1 MKKNIRKKVVAGS
14 MAFILTMG
22 MTGTYGYQ
30 RYLNQ
35 VYAADT
41 TGLQQVAQD
50 ALGDSTG
57 LDGNEVGK
65 EESVYV
71 KADTTGNVTSTTVT
85 EWLRNPG
92 RGELSDVS
100 ELSDIKNIK
109 GDETFT
115 EGSNGSLSWKSEG
128 QDIYYQGTTKKELP
142 VEVKLS
148 YKLDGKEITPE
159 DLKGKSG
166 KVEIHI
172 EYLNHSKE
180 IVSVNG
186 NEEEMF
192 TPFTMI
198 TAMMLPTDEYTNVT
212 IDSGKIVSDAD
223 KNIVVGLGFPG
234 LTENLNLED
243 LDIDIPESVTITADV
258 KNASVGPTITV
269 ASSDIMEKF
278 GLSDVTDFDSFGGSI
293 DELVNAAQQLKDG
306 SEEAAEGAATLS
318 EGADTLAEGAGT
330 LAAGNQSLASGVN
343 TLNEKSGDLISGVND
358 LAEGITAYTGGV
370 NELAGKSAL
379 LADGAQGVSEGAARL
394 QAGIA
399 NAKSGADALAAGL
412 GTAKNGV
419 DSLPEGLDSVAGA
432 VGAAKNSLGSI
443 TGSSVIT
450 EDSKTA
456 IVASATQN
464 VISSLPADL
473 TEEQRAAIE
482 SSVREA
488 ISGAVDSTL
497 NNQTVT
503 VSGTEAANA
512 YLSGALD
519 GIGQINGKITDPQ
532 QGLQSAMNQLYA
544 GALSLQ
550 TGLGD
555 GPTGNDGLSNGSAAL
570 AEGAGTLAAGT
581 KALAQGA
588 EGLNQNSSLLN
599 IGGSKL
605 KEGGAALASGVSQL
619 AEGADTAAKGAGTLA
634 GGASELA
641 KGASALAEGNRTL
654 ADGMAEFKAEGVDKL
669 AEIFDGDISKVTA
682 RIQAMSDLG
691 SSYRSFAGIRDGM
704 QGSTKFII
712 ETVGVED

>member
-1 MKKNIRKKVVAGS
+1 MKRNIRKKVVAGS

-41 TGLQQVAQD
+41 TELQQAAQE

-57 LDGNEVGK
+57 LSGDETGK

-92 RGELSDVS
+92 SGELSDVS

-128 QDIYYQGTTKKELP
+128 QDIYYQGTTEKKLP

-148 YKLDGKEITPE
+148 YKLDGKDITPE

-180 IVSVNG
+180 TVAVDG

-278 GLSDVTDFDSFGGSI
+278 GLSDVTDFESFGGSI

-306 SEEAAEGAATLS
+306 SEEAAKGAATLS
-318 EGADTLAEGAGT
+318 DGAGTLAEGAGT
-330 LAAGNQSLASGVN
+330 LATGNQSLASGIN

-358 LAEGITAYTGGV
+358 LADGITAYTGGV
-370 NELAGKSAL
+370 SELASKSAL
-379 LADGAQGVSEGAARL
+379 LADGAQGVSDGAARL
-394 QAGIA
+394 QAGVA

-412 GTAKNGV
+412 GAAKNGV

-432 VGAAKNSLGSI
+432 VGTAKNSLGSI
-443 TGSSVIT
+443 TGRAVLAGN
-450 EDSKTA
+450 SKDA
-456 IVASATQN
+456 IVDSATQN
-464 VISSLPADL
+464 VIDSLPEGL
-473 TEEQRAAIE
+473 TDEQK
-482 SSVREA
+482 SSVRDA

-497 NNQTVT
+497 DKQTVT
-503 VSGTEAANA
+503 VSGTEAANE
-512 YLSGALD
+512 YLNGALN
-519 GIGQINGKITDPQ
+519 GIDQINGKITDSK
-532 QGLQSAMNQLYA
+532 QGLQAAMNQLYA

-570 AEGAGTLAAGT
+570 AEGAGTLVAGT

-605 KEGGAALASGVSQL
+605 KKGGAALASGVSQL
-619 AEGADTAAKGAGTLA
+619 AQGAGTAAKGAGTLA

-641 KGASALAEGNRTL
+641 QGASALAEGNRTL
-654 ADGMAEFKAEGVDKL
+654 ADGMAEFKSEGVDKL
-669 AEIFDGDISKVTA
+669 AEIFNGDISKVTA

>member
-41 TGLQQVAQD
+41 TELQQAAQD

-57 LDGNEVGK
+57 LSGDETGK

-71 KADTTGNVTSTTVT
+71 KADTMGNVTSTTVT

-92 RGELSDVS
+92 SGEISDVS

-128 QDIYYQGTTKKELP
+128 QDIYYQGTTEKKLP

-148 YKLDGKEITPE
+148 YKLDGKDITPE

-180 IVSVNG
+180 TVAVDGS
-186 NEEEMF
+186 EEEMF

-198 TAMMLPTDEYTNVT
+198 TAMMLPTDEYTNVA

-234 LTENLNLED
+234 IKENLNLED

-269 ASSDIMEKF
+269 ASSDILEKF
-278 GLSDVTDFDSFGGSI
+278 GLSDVTDFDSFGDSI

-306 SEEAAEGAATLS
+306 SEEAAKGAGTLS

-330 LAAGNQSLASGVN
+330 LAAGNQSLASGIN
-343 TLNEKSGDLISGVND
+343 TLNDKSGDLISGVND
-358 LAEGITAYTGGV
+358 LADGITAYTGGV
-370 NELAGKSAL
+370 SELASKSAL
-379 LADGAQGVSEGAARL
+379 LADGAKGVSEGASRL
-394 QAGIA
+394 QAGVA
-399 NAKSGADALAAGL
+399 KAKSGADDLAAGL
-412 GTAKNGV
+412 EATKNGV
-419 DSLPEGLDSVAGA
+419 DSLPEGLNSVAAA
-432 VGAAKNSLGSI
+432 VGRAKISLGSI
-443 TGSSVIT
+443 TGRAVLAGN
-450 EDSKTA
+450 SKDA
-456 IVASATQN
+456 IVDSATQN
-464 VISSLPADL
+464 VIDSLPEGL

-482 SSVREA
+482 SGVREA

-497 NNQTVT
+497 DKQTVT
-503 VSGTEAANA
+503 VSGTEAANE
-512 YLSGALD
+512 YLNGALN
-519 GIGQINGKITDPQ
+519 GIDQINGKITDSK
-532 QGLQSAMNQLYA
+532 QGLQAAMNQLYA

-570 AEGAGTLAAGT
+570 AEGAGTLVAGT

-599 IGGSKL
+599 MGGSKL
-605 KEGGAALASGVSQL
+605 KEGGATLSSGVSQL
-619 AEGADTAAKGAGTLA
+619 AQGADTAAKGAGTLA

-641 KGASALAEGNRTL
+641 QGAAALAEGNRTL

-669 AEIFDGDISKVTA
+669 AEIFNGDISKVTA

>member
-41 TGLQQVAQD
+41 TELQQAAQD

-57 LDGNEVGK
+57 LSGDETGK

-71 KADTTGNVTSTTVT
+71 KADTMGNVTSTTVT

-92 RGELSDVS
+92 SGEISDVS

-128 QDIYYQGTTKKELP
+128 QDIYYQGTTEKKLP

-148 YKLDGKEITPE
+148 YKLDGKDITPE

-180 IVSVNG
+180 TVAVDGS
-186 NEEEMF
+186 EEEMF

-198 TAMMLPTDEYTNVT
+198 TAMMLPTDEYTNVA

-234 LTENLNLED
+234 IKENLNLED

-269 ASSDIMEKF
+269 ASSDILEKF
-278 GLSDVTDFDSFGGSI
+278 GLSDVTDFDSFGDSI

-306 SEEAAEGAATLS
+306 SEEAAKGAGTLS

-330 LAAGNQSLASGVN
+330 LAAGNQSLASGIN
-343 TLNEKSGDLISGVND
+343 TLNDKSGDLISGVND
-358 LAEGITAYTGGV
+358 LADGITAYTGGV
-370 NELAGKSAL
+370 SELASKSAL
-379 LADGAQGVSEGAARL
+379 LADGAKGVSEGASRL
-394 QAGIA
+394 QAGVA
-399 NAKSGADALAAGL
+399 KAKSGADDLAAGL
-412 GTAKNGV
+412 EATKNGV
-419 DSLPEGLDSVAGA
+419 DSLPEGLNSVAAA
-432 VGAAKNSLGSI
+432 VGRAKISLGSI
-443 TGSSVIT
+443 TGRAVLAGN
-450 EDSKTA
+450 SKDA
-456 IVASATQN
+456 IVDSATQN
-464 VISSLPADL
+464 VIDSLPEGL
-473 TEEQRAAIE
+473 TDEQK
-482 SSVREA
+482 SSVRDA

-497 NNQTVT
+497 DKQTVT
-503 VSGTEAANA
+503 VSGTEAANE
-512 YLSGALD
+512 YLNGALN
-519 GIGQINGKITDPQ
+519 GIDQINGKITDSK
-532 QGLQSAMNQLYA
+532 QGLQAAMNQLYA

-570 AEGAGTLAAGT
+570 AEGAGTLVAGT

-599 IGGSKL
+599 MGGSKL
-605 KEGGAALASGVSQL
+605 KEGGATLSSGVSQL
-619 AEGADTAAKGAGTLA
+619 AQGADTAAKGAGTLA

-641 KGASALAEGNRTL
+641 QGAAALAEGNRTL

-669 AEIFDGDISKVTA
+669 AEIFNGDISKVTA

>member
-41 TGLQQVAQD
+41 TELQQAAQD

-57 LDGNEVGK
+57 LSGDETGK

-71 KADTTGNVTSTTVT
+71 KADTMGNVTSTTVT

-92 RGELSDVS
+92 SGELSDVS

-128 QDIYYQGTTKKELP
+128 QDIYYQGTTEKKLP

-148 YKLDGKEITPE
+148 YKLDGKDITPE

-180 IVSVNG
+180 TVAVDGS
-186 NEEEMF
+186 EEEMF

-198 TAMMLPTDEYTNVT
+198 TAMMLPTDEYTNVA

-234 LTENLNLED
+234 IKENLNLED

-269 ASSDIMEKF
+269 ASSDILEKF
-278 GLSDVTDFDSFGGSI
+278 GLSDVTDFDSFGDSN

-306 SEEAAEGAATLS
+306 SEEAAKGAGTLS

-330 LAAGNQSLASGVN
+330 LAAGNQSLASGIN
-343 TLNEKSGDLISGVND
+343 TLNDKSGDLISGVND
-358 LAEGITAYTGGV
+358 LADGITAYTGGV
-370 NELAGKSAL
+370 SELASKSAL
-379 LADGAQGVSEGAARL
+379 LADGAKGVSEGASRL
-394 QAGIA
+394 QAGVA
-399 NAKSGADALAAGL
+399 KAKSGADDLAAGL
-412 GTAKNGV
+412 EATKNGV
-419 DSLPEGLDSVAGA
+419 DSLPEGLNSVAAA
-432 VGAAKNSLGSI
+432 VGRAKISLGSI
-443 TGSSVIT
+443 TGRAVLAGN
-450 EDSKTA
+450 SKDA
-456 IVASATQN
+456 IVDSATQN
-464 VISSLPADL
+464 VIDSLPEGL
-473 TEEQRAAIE
+473 TDEQK
-482 SSVREA
+482 SSVRDA

-497 NNQTVT
+497 DKQTVT
-503 VSGTEAANA
+503 VSGTEAANE
-512 YLSGALD
+512 YLNGALN
-519 GIGQINGKITDPQ
+519 GIDQINGKITDSK
-532 QGLQSAMNQLYA
+532 QGLQAAMNQLYA

-570 AEGAGTLAAGT
+570 AEGAGTLVAGT

-599 IGGSKL
+599 MGGSKL
-605 KEGGAALASGVSQL
+605 KEGGATLSSGVSQL
-619 AEGADTAAKGAGTLA
+619 AQGADTAAKGAGTLA

-641 KGASALAEGNRTL
+641 QGAAALAEGNRTL

-669 AEIFDGDISKVTA
+669 AEIFNGDISKVTA

>member
-1 MKKNIRKKVVAGS
+1 MRKNIRKKVVAGS

-57 LDGNEVGK
+57 LSGDETGK

-71 KADTTGNVTSTTVT
+71 KADTMGNVTSTTVT
-85 EWLRNPG
+85 EWLKNPG
-92 RGELSDVS
+92 SGELSDVS

-115 EGSNGSLSWKSEG
+115 EGSNGSLSWQSEG

-172 EYLNHSKE
+172 AYLNHSKE
-180 IVSVNG
+180 TVSVNG

-269 ASSDIMEKF
+269 ASSDILEKF
-278 GLSDVTDFDSFGGSI
+278 GLSDVTDFESFGGSI

-306 SEEAAEGAATLS
+306 SEEAAKGAATLS
-318 EGADTLAEGAGT
+318 DGAGTLAEGAGT
-330 LAAGNQSLASGVN
+330 LATGNQSLASGIN

-358 LAEGITAYTGGV
+358 LADGITAYTGGV
-370 NELAGKSAL
+370 SELASKSAL
-379 LADGAQGVSEGAARL
+379 LADGAQGVSDGAARL
-394 QAGIA
+394 QAGVA

-412 GTAKNGV
+412 RATKNGV
-419 DSLPEGLDSVAGA
+419 DSLPKGLDRVAVA
-432 VGAAKNSLGSI
+432 VRKAENSLGSI
-443 TGSSVIT
+443 TGRADLT

-456 IVASATQN
+456 IVDSATQKI
-464 VISSLPADL
+464 ISSLPAGL
-473 TEEQRAAIE
+473 TEEQKDAII
-482 SSVREA
+482 SSVA
-488 ISGAVDSTL
+488 DAVDSTL
-497 NNQTVT
+497 KNQTVT

-532 QGLQSAMNQLYA
+532 QGLQAAMNQLYA

-588 EGLNQNSSLLN
+588 EGLDQNSSLLN

-619 AEGADTAAKGAGTLA
+619 AQGADTAAKGAGTLA

-641 KGASALAEGNRTL
+641 QGASALAEGNRTL

-691 SSYRSFAGIRDGM
+691 SSYRSFAGIKDGM

>member
-41 TGLQQVAQD
+41 TELQQAAQD

-57 LDGNEVGK
+57 LSGDETGK

-71 KADTTGNVTSTTVT
+71 KADTMGNVTSTTVT

-92 RGELSDVS
+92 SGEISDVS

-128 QDIYYQGTTKKELP
+128 QDIYYQGTTEKKLP

-148 YKLDGKEITPE
+148 YKLDGKDITPE

-180 IVSVNG
+180 TVAVDGS
-186 NEEEMF
+186 EEEMF

-198 TAMMLPTDEYTNVT
+198 TAMMLPTDEYTNVA

-234 LTENLNLED
+234 IKENLNLED

-269 ASSDIMEKF
+269 ASSDILEKF
-278 GLSDVTDFDSFGGSI
+278 GLSDVTDFDSFGDSN

-306 SEEAAEGAATLS
+306 SEEAAKGAGTLS

-330 LAAGNQSLASGVN
+330 LAAGNQSLASGIN
-343 TLNEKSGDLISGVND
+343 TLNDKSGDLISGVND
-358 LAEGITAYTGGV
+358 LADGITAYTGGV
-370 NELAGKSAL
+370 SELASKSAL
-379 LADGAQGVSEGAARL
+379 LADGAKGVSEGASRL
-394 QAGIA
+394 QAGVA
-399 NAKSGADALAAGL
+399 KAKSGADDLAAGL
-412 GTAKNGV
+412 EATKNGV
-419 DSLPEGLDSVAGA
+419 DSLPEGLNSVAAA
-432 VGAAKNSLGSI
+432 VGRAKISLGSI
-443 TGSSVIT
+443 TGRAVLAGN
-450 EDSKTA
+450 SKDA
-456 IVASATQN
+456 IVDSATQN
-464 VISSLPADL
+464 VIDSLPEGL
-473 TEEQRAAIE
+473 TDEQK
-482 SSVREA
+482 SSVRDA

-497 NNQTVT
+497 DKQTVT
-503 VSGTEAANA
+503 VSGTEAANE
-512 YLSGALD
+512 YLNGALN
-519 GIGQINGKITDPQ
+519 GIDQINGKITDSK
-532 QGLQSAMNQLYA
+532 QGLQAAMNQLYA

-570 AEGAGTLAAGT
+570 AEGAGTLVAGT

-599 IGGSKL
+599 MGGSKL
-605 KEGGAALASGVSQL
+605 KEGGATLSSGVSQL
-619 AEGADTAAKGAGTLA
+619 AQGADTAAKGAGTLA

-641 KGASALAEGNRTL
+641 QGAAALAEGNRTL

-669 AEIFDGDISKVTA
+669 AEIFNGDISKVTA